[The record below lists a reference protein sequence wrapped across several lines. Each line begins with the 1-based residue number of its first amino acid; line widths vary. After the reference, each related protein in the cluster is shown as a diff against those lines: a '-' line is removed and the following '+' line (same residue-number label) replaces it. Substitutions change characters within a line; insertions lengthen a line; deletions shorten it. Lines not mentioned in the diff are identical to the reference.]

1 MRRALKQTQGLPR
14 GFQGRSRFLDE
25 KGWTLVELMLV
36 TALIAIITPAIT
48 YLFAKVSQ
56 GMAADEMHL
65 QLQSLNEKTM
75 LRLHEKLI
83 TGRHLF
89 HADSSGV
96 SYLGCV
102 TRGMSANTLS
112 KYPVLTGSQLPIVQP
127 AAGTGSFSPGLA
139 VAADF
144 GNSVLVGGYDT
155 PQTFGTLIYNAPAT
169 AFYNTTANSYVTYG
183 ASNGGGPATQ
193 VIDLYR
199 FTYYY
204 LTSQNN
210 KTPPGVP
217 TYGLVEWQSVQY
229 ADANELGNISDSTL
243 ESNVINWLA
252 TPGNVSPND
261 PTYAITGAWDPTQA
275 DPNSYATESAFY
287 TLSGGNLNPAAWP
300 VAIQEGYVTYLSYVS
315 SGLLSNG
322 FFYGIS
328 PNSSL
333 WSNVP
338 ASVPEYATASGSFPG
353 GFEVGISGN
362 AAGVQV
368 MLRSLLVAK
377 GSAPEVVW
385 NDQTMV
391 DNVRDVW

>member
-1 MRRALKQTQGLPR
+1 MRWILKQTLGRPLGSR
-14 GFQGRSRFLDE
+14 GRSRILNE

-65 QLQSLNEKTM
+65 QLQSLNEQTM

-102 TRGMSANTLS
+102 TRGMSANTLAQ
-112 KYPVLTGSQLPIVQP
+112 YPVLAGSQLAIVQP

-144 GNSVLVGGYDT
+144 GNSLLVGGYDT

-169 AFYNTTANSYVTYG
+169 AAWSASQSYVTYG
-183 ASNGGGPATQ
+183 AANGGGHATQ

-204 LTSQNN
+204 LTSKND
-210 KTPPGVP
+210 KTPKGV
-217 TYGLVEWQSVQY
+217 TSYGLVEWQSVQY
-229 ADANELGNISDSTL
+229 ADANEIGNIADSTL

-252 TPGNVSPND
+252 TPGNISPND

-287 TLSGGNLNPAAWP
+287 TLSGGNLVQATWP
-300 VAIQEGYVTYLSYVS
+300 VAIQEGHVTYLTHVS

-322 FFYGIS
+322 FAYGVS

-333 WSNVP
+333 WSDVP
-338 ASVPEYATASGSFPG
+338 ATVPEFAAASGSFPG

-377 GSAPEVVW
+377 GAAPKVVW